1 MWKVLLLRE
10 KKSCGPTYMVYPILS
25 IKLEDN
31 LDVYQHLLS
40 PSDYDVVFKDLEEK
54 KNRKMWYMKANR
66 GEH

>member
-1 MWKVLLLRE
+1 M
-10 KKSCGPTYMVYPILS
+10 S